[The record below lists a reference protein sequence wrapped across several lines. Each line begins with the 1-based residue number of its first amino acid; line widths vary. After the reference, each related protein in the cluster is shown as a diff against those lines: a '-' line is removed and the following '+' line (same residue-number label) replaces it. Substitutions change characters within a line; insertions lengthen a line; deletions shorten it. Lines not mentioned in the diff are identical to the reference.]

1 MDVLQ
6 DHIDVRAT
14 EQPKLPIRLCQRA
27 RTSGEDHLRA
37 WTVFDG
43 EVDTRQ
49 TWAVARVAG
58 SQRAAPVVCSD
69 LTLCL
74 ELSVLANSL
83 FVYYCRCFL

>member
-1 MDVLQ
+1 MVA
-6 DHIDVRAT
+6 RAQQT
-14 EQPKLPIRLCQRA
+14 VGVAQQAVEVAKQFCE

-83 FVYYCRCFL
+83 FVYYCICFL

>member
-58 SQRAAPVVCSD
+58 SQRAAYNRSSPRQVEYRIKIV
-69 LTLCL
+69 
-74 ELSVLANSL
+74 EVLAKGAATA
-83 FVYYCRCFL
+83 